1 MDVLTERVV
10 KLSHIHDV
18 YDSDNKFAIDGISR
32 AIKNNSTSK
41 TIVMQFDHNSEVF
54 TFELPRYIEGHD
66 MTKCNRVEVHYLNI
80 DTITKQEN
88 EGIYLVNDLTINA
101 DDETKL
107 TCSWLISQSAT
118 QLVGNLNFLLRFIC
132 LTDDV
137 IDYVWNT
144 AIFSGIYVSK
154 GIYNSDIV
162 AEQYIDTIKAW
173 ENRLKV
179 VENSI
184 GSSGISP
191 IIKITPITGG
201 HKVEITDAEGTKI
214 FNVLNGT
221 NGTNGVNGADGIS
234 PTVSV
239 SEITNGHRVVIT
251 DINSTQTFDVMDGSN
266 GINGTDGKDGTNG
279 SNGVDGVSPTLSVEA
294 ITGGHRVTITDVNGT
309 QSFNVMDGRDGQNG
323 ADGSGVTED
332 RVLELINTQL
342 GVVENGTY

>member
-66 MTKCNRVEVHYLNI
+66 MTECNRVEVHYLNI
-80 DTITKQEN
+80 DTMTKQEN
-88 EGIYLVNDLTINA
+88 EGIYLVNDLKVNV

-107 TCSWLISQSAT
+107 TCSWTISQSAT

-144 AIFSGIYVSK
+144 AIHSGIYVSK

-173 ENRLKV
+173 ENRLLV

-191 IIKITPITGG
+191 TIKVTAITGG
-201 HKVEITDAEGTKI
+201 NKVEITDANGTKI
-214 FNVLNGT
+214 FNVMHGT
-221 NGTNGVNGADGIS
+221 NGTNGKDGVNGSDGA
-234 PTVSV
+234 
-239 SEITNGHRVVIT
+239 
-251 DINSTQTFDVMDGSN
+251 
-266 GINGTDGKDGTNG
+266 
-279 SNGVDGVSPTLSVEA
+279 DGVSPTLSVAE

-309 QSFNVMDGRDGQNG
+309 QTFDVMDGVDGQDGQNG
-323 ADGSGVTED
+323 SGVSED

>member
-1 MDVLTERVV
+1 M
-10 KLSHIHDV
+10 SHIHDV
-18 YDSDNKFAIDGISR
+18 YDTDNKFIVDGVSR
-32 AIKNNSTSK
+32 SIKNASTSK
-41 TIVMQFDHNSEVF
+41 TMVMQFDHNSEVF
-54 TFELPRYIEGHD
+54 TFEVPRYIEGHD
-66 MTKCNRVEVHYLNI
+66 MSECNRVEVHYLNI
-80 DTITKQEN
+80 DTVTKQEN
-88 EGIYLVNDLTINA
+88 EGVYLVNDLTVNPE
-101 DDETKL
+101 DETKL
-107 TCSWLISQSAT
+107 TCSWLISQNAT

-191 IIKITPITGG
+191 IIKVTPITDGN
-201 HKVEITDAEGTKI
+201 KVEITDAEGTKV
-214 FNVLNGT
+214 FNVLNGI
-221 NGTNGVNGADGIS
+221 NGADGTNGVDGYTPVKGVDYFDGSDGTNGSDGADGVS
-234 PTVSV
+234 PTLSV
-239 SEITNGHRVVIT
+239 AEITGGHRVSIT
-251 DINSTQTFDVMDGSN
+251 DVNGTQTFDVMDGA
-266 GINGTDGKDGTNG
+266 DGK
-279 SNGVDGVSPTLSVEA
+279 
-294 ITGGHRVTITDVNGT
+294 
-309 QSFNVMDGRDGQNG
+309 DGQNG

-342 GVVENGTY
+342 GVIENGTY

>member
-66 MTKCNRVEVHYLNI
+66 MSECDRVEVHYLNI
-80 DTITKQEN
+80 DSMTKQEN

-107 TCSWLISQSAT
+107 TCSWIISQSAT

-144 AIFSGIYVSK
+144 SIYSSIYVSK

-162 AEQYIDTIKAW
+162 AEQYIDTIRAW
-173 ENRLKV
+173 ENRLTV

-191 IIKITPITGG
+191 IITITPITNGN
-201 HKVEITDAEGTKI
+201 KVEIVDAEGTKV

-221 NGTNGVNGADGIS
+221 NGTNGVNGIS

-239 SEITNGHRVVIT
+239 SEITNGHRVAIT
-251 DINSTQTFDVMDGSN
+251 DINSTHTFDVMDGSN
-266 GINGTDGKDGTNG
+266 GINGTNGT
-279 SNGVDGVSPTLSVEA
+279 DGVSPTLAVEE
-294 ITGGHRVTITDVNGT
+294 ITGGHKVTITDVNGT
-309 QSFNVMDGRDGQNG
+309 QSFDVMDGVDGQNG